1 MPPKGWTAVGRK
13 KSSRQSQAHAQAAAA
28 AGGPSPEQIARR
40 TKRHLDELERSNY
53 TEPKLSII
61 CENVDGDGTNGGGG
75 SAKDRTRS
83 TISDK
88 KRKSSANVRRIL
100 LYRKNLNTLVDEFA
114 SLTSTSMDK
123 PNYLNSVTPPPTT
136 PRRPFCSV
144 CGYWGN
150 YSCQKCGM
158 HYCTISCRNTHE
170 ETQCERRI
178 L

>member
-1 MPPKGWTAVGRK
+1 V
-13 KSSRQSQAHAQAAAA
+13 
-28 AGGPSPEQIARR
+28 ARR
-40 TKRHLDELERSNY
+40 TKRHLEELEASKPYHLSNY
-53 TEPKLSII
+53 TEPKFSII
-61 CENVDGDGTNGGGG
+61 GEEVDADGPNTGGG

-100 LYRKNLNTLVDEFA
+100 LYRKNLSALIDEYS

-123 PNYLNSVTPPPTT
+123 PNYLNAVAAPPTT
-136 PRRPFCSV
+136 PRRPFCSI

-158 HYCTISCRNTHE
+158 HYCSLTCRATHDD
-170 ETQCERRI
+170 TRCERRV